1 MKICI
6 AAPIATCDVASYLD
20 DVPESTP
27 AGYGG
32 APLTG
37 VLIGEL
43 LSRGYDVAAVTV
55 DYKLPDGARG
65 VRLTGKQ
72 FDYRILPGR
81 PRGWRFNGLEPG
93 RALDFNRVERK
104 RIAQAIVEC
113 APDVVHAHWTYEFAL
128 GALDSGVP
136 HLVTCHDA
144 PGAILRH
151 TRSPYR
157 ALRYLMARDV
167 LRRARHLTAVSPY
180 MADSARRLGGRNIAV
195 IPNPLA
201 DYVLMRG
208 RPRPRPT
215 TRRVA
220 LVCQG
225 MQRLKN
231 VEAGLQA
238 FALFRRAQPAAE
250 LHLFGLDFGTG
261 QKAQRLANE
270 QGIASGMHF
279 HGELAHP
286 QLVER
291 LMAMDVLLHPALEE
305 SFGVVV
311 AEAMALGLGVVA
323 GAASGAVPWVVGPV
337 DPKSGCAA
345 GILTDVRSVSSILAA
360 LVEAFDDRYA
370 GRSVLAIHQAHSRF
384 SSKVVIDAYTAHYD
398 QVVDDARTT
407 SDAAR
412 SRRRSPPC

>member
-6 AAPIATCDVASYLD
+6 VAPIATRDVAPYLD
-20 DVPESTP
+20 DIPESAP

-43 LSRGYDVAAVTV
+43 LQRGYNVSAVTV
-55 DYKLPDGARG
+55 DYKLPNGARG
-65 VRLTGKQ
+65 AQLSGKK

-81 PRGWRFNGLEPG
+81 RRAWRFNGLLPG
-93 RALDFNRVERK
+93 RALDFNRVERQ

-144 PGAILRH
+144 PGAVLRY

-201 DYVLMRG
+201 DYVLMQG
-208 RPRPRPT
+208 CPRPRPA

-220 LVCQG
+220 WSAKACKDE
-225 MQRLKN
+225 RTS
-231 VEAGLQA
+231 
-238 FALFRRAQPAAE
+238 RRASTPSPSFVAPNPKPNCTSSALISAPA
-250 LHLFGLDFGTG
+250 
-261 QKAQRLANE
+261 R
-270 QGIASGMHF
+270 
-279 HGELAHP
+279 
-286 QLVER
+286 R
-291 LMAMDVLLHPALEE
+291 
-305 SFGVVV
+305 
-311 AEAMALGLGVVA
+311 
-323 GAASGAVPWVVGPV
+323 
-337 DPKSGCAA
+337 
-345 GILTDVRSVSSILAA
+345 RSVSPQTRVSLRVCTSTVNWRI
-360 LVEAFDDRYA
+360 
-370 GRSVLAIHQAHSRF
+370 RSSC
-384 SSKVVIDAYTAHYD
+384 DA
-398 QVVDDARTT
+398 
-407 SDAAR
+407 
-412 SRRRSPPC
+412 